1 MTNSMIRRLGVAAL
15 LCTATAFAAGAD
27 TVQTRIGPLSFDVGY
42 PTPETA
48 ERLYDEM
55 DFHRATQA
63 YIWAL
68 PAVGFHALHLAHLNV
83 FGAPNG
89 SVVLYQDLKDKAG
102 MLTPNITTLYAMSF
116 WDLVA
121 QGPLVVE
128 VPAGLTAGGVL
139 DIWQRP
145 ITDMGQTGPDK
156 GQGGKYLILP
166 PGAEDVAPDGY
177 TVIRS
182 PTNQVW
188 FASRGLDPDKAAAEA
203 TIRQHRLYAW
213 SDRDSPSA
221 TTYVPVGGKDW
232 QSAQPTDLTYWQ
244 YLSDLFA
251 NETVEERDRMM
262 FAMLRPLGVVPGQ
275 PFAPDARQAKI
286 LTEAAQM
293 GDLMARTIAYDK
305 RFDNGTVY
313 PGKHWEYANLVE
325 LDQEAEGHTQIDER
339 GSWFYEA
346 IGNSA
351 GMQGRILGFGQ
362 VYLETSKDSAGHWLD
377 GGKTYRMRVE
387 ADAPVKQ
394 FWSITLY
401 DNLTRGPVITD
412 AGSSDLSSRKPDL
425 VTNADGSMDVFFGP
439 VKPDGATNFI
449 KTNPGHGWFPYFRF
463 YGPTEAY
470 FDKSWQLN
478 DIEPIMP

>member
-1 MTNSMIRRLGVAAL
+1 MTFFPRLLANASVLAVLAAVAQAE
-15 LCTATAFAAGAD
+15 
-27 TVQTRIGPLSFDVGY
+27 TVPTRIGELSFDVGY
-42 PTPETA
+42 PTAETA
-48 ERLYDEM
+48 EKLYDEL
-55 DFHRATQA
+55 DFQRATQA
-63 YIWAL
+63 YVWAL
-68 PAVGFHALHLAHLNV
+68 PAVGFRALHLAHLNT

-102 MLTPNITTLYAMSF
+102 MLTPNITTQYAFSF
-116 WDLVA
+116 WDLAA
-121 QGPLVVE
+121 QGPLVIE

-145 ITDMGQTGPDK
+145 MTDMGQTGPDQ
-156 GQGGKYLILP
+156 GQGAKYLILP
-166 PGAEDVAPDGY
+166 PGSQDMNPEGY
-177 TVIRS
+177 IVVHS

-188 FASRGLDPDKAAAEA
+188 FGSRGLDPDKTAAEA
-203 TIRQHRLYAW
+203 TLRRHKLYAW
-213 SDRDSPSA
+213 ADRDAPPE
-221 TTYVPVGGKDW
+221 TPFVPVGGKDW
-232 QSAQPTDLTYWQ
+232 QSAQPTDLSYWQ

-251 NETVEERDRMM
+251 NEPVEERDRMM

-275 PFAPDARQAKI
+275 PFAPDERQARI

-293 GDLMARTIAYDK
+293 GDLMARTIAYEK
-305 RFDNGTVY
+305 RFDTSVVY
-313 PGKHWEYANLVE
+313 PGKQWEYANLVE
-325 LDQEAEGHTQIDER
+325 LDQEATGYTQLDER

-362 VYLETSKDSAGHWLD
+362 VYLETSKDKAGNWLD

-387 ADAPVKQ
+387 ANPPVKQ

-401 DNLTRGPVITD
+401 DNLSRGPVITD

-425 VTNADGSMDVFFGP
+425 VTNADGSVDVYFGP
-439 VKPDGATNFI
+439 EKPKGATNYI
-449 KTNPGHGWFPYFRF
+449 KTNAGQGWFPYFRF

-478 DIEPIMP
+478 DIEEIGQ